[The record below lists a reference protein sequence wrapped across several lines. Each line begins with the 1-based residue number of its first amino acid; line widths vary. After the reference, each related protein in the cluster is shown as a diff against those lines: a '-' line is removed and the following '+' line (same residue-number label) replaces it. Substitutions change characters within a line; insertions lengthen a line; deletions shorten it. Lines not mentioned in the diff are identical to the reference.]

1 MTHRRSLVVLACLLA
16 GLALGAWLQAGHGG
30 PLRDAAPAIESVGS
44 AWLNAL
50 RMTVGPLVFALLV
63 SGIAGVADAM
73 ATGRLATRAVAWF
86 TILLLLA
93 GTLAVLLSAGV
104 LALWPVDPQAASAFI
119 AGAAR
124 DAPAPV
130 ALTSVGEWLRSL
142 VPSNIVQAAAEDAIL
157 ALVVFATLFGFAA
170 TRLPP
175 VQRSALTGFFSAMAE
190 AMIVV
195 VHWVLLAAPVGVFAL
210 AFGVGLHAGFGAAG
224 VLVQYVATV
233 SLVIIG
239 GTLVL
244 YPLIGLWG
252 TVPLRRFAVE
262 IAPVQVVAA
271 STQSSLATL
280 PAMIESARDALG
292 VPPRVAGLVLPLAVA
307 VFRYTSPIGNLAVCF
322 FIAALYG
329 FEPGLLQIA
338 TAVLVAFAVSVAAVG
353 LPGQVSFVT
362 SVAPICLAL
371 GLPVEL
377 LGVLIAVEMVPDVF
391 RTIGNVTGDLAV
403 TTLVQRP
410 EPVVPSSQPAT
421 GSPRR

>member
-1 MTHRRSLVVLACLLA
+1 VDRE
-16 GLALGAWLQAGHGG
+16 
-30 PLRDAAPAIESVGS
+30 AAE
-44 AWLNAL
+44 
-50 RMTVGPLVFALLV
+50 
-63 SGIAGVADAM
+63 
-73 ATGRLATRAVAWF
+73 
-86 TILLLLA
+86 
-93 GTLAVLLSAGV
+93 
-104 LALWPVDPQAASAFI
+104 AFV

-124 DAPAPV
+124 SGSEPA
-130 ALTSVGEWLRSL
+130 ALASIGAWLESL
-142 VPSNIVQAAAEDAIL
+142 VPANVVQAAAEDAIL

-170 TRLPP
+170 TQLPP
-175 VQRSALTGFFSAMAE
+175 AQRDSLTVFFTAMAE

-210 AFGVGLHAGFGAAG
+210 ALGVGLHAGFGAAG
-224 VLVQYVATV
+224 VLFQYVAFV

-244 YPLIGLWG
+244 YPIVGLWG
-252 TVPLRRFAVE
+252 RVPVRRFAVE

-280 PAMIESARDALG
+280 PAMIECARDALG

-329 FEPGLLQIA
+329 FEPGALQMV
-338 TAVLVAFAVSVAAVG
+338 TAIVVAFAVSVAAVG
-353 LPGQVSFVT
+353 LPGQVSFTT

-377 LGVLIAVEMVPDVF
+377 LGILIAVEIVPDIF

-403 TTLVQRP
+403 ATMVQSGRDP
-410 EPVVPSSQPAT
+410 ETDQTAAGNPS
-421 GSPRR
+421 R